1 MLSNVQALLE
11 TIDTLR
17 SPGGCPWDRKQ
28 TLATAAHHL
37 QDEAAE
43 VLESALVGRAEDVR
57 EELGDLLFMVCFVT
71 RILAEQAPTTLDD
84 VAREGNEK
92 LIRRHP
98 HVFGEQAAED
108 VAESQQRWNQIKA
121 EEKRR
126 KGLDPDAESVLKDLP
141 PSQPPLHQAYRYQK
155 DAARVGFDWP
165 TTAGVWEKLR
175 EEEAELEEA
184 VAAGDAEAIEHELGD
199 VLFAWANLARKLGVH
214 PDVALRRANQ
224 RFRRRFHRIEQSYGH
239 DRAALE
245 AASLEELEAAW
256 QAAKKAEAEAAE
268 AAEMAER
275 AQHAETAERAQHAE
289 QMDTAD
295 HEETARRTG
304 RGPGSR

>member
-1 MLSNVQALLE
+1 MLANVQALLQ

-28 TLATAAHHL
+28 TLQTAAHHL

-43 VLESALVGRAEDVR
+43 VLESALHQGPEDVR

-71 RILAEQAPTTLDD
+71 RILSEDLPTDLDD
-84 VAREGNEK
+84 VARHGNEK

-98 HVFGEQAAED
+98 HVFGEHAAED
-108 VAESQQRWNQIKA
+108 VEESQERWNQIKA

-141 PSQPPLHQAYRYQK
+141 ASQPPLHQAYRYQK

-165 TTAGVWEKLR
+165 ELEGVWDKLR
-175 EEEAELEEA
+175 EEEDELRQA
-184 VAAGDAEAIEHELGD
+184 AAAGDAEAVEHELGD

-214 PDVALRRANQ
+214 PDVALRKANQ
-224 RFRRRFHRIEQSYGH
+224 RFRSRFHH
-239 DRAALE
+239 VE
-245 AASLEELEAAW
+245 AAFDGDADRMKDAGLDALEAAW
-256 QAAKKAEAEAAE
+256 QDAKRE
-268 AAEMAER
+268 ER
-275 AQHAETAERAQHAE
+275 DA
-289 QMDTAD
+289 
-295 HEETARRTG
+295 G
-304 RGPGSR
+304 

>member
-1 MLSNVQALLE
+1 MLENVQALLQ

-28 TLATAAHHL
+28 TLASAAHHL

-43 VLESALVGRAEDVR
+43 VLEAALAGDPEDVR
-57 EELGDLLFMVCFVT
+57 EELGDLLFMVSFVT
-71 RILAEQAPTTLDD
+71 RILAEQLPTTLDD

-92 LIRRHP
+92 LVRRHP
-98 HVFGEQAAED
+98 HVFGEHAAED
-108 VAESQQRWNQIKA
+108 VAESQVRWHQIKA

-126 KGLDPDAESVLKDLP
+126 KGIDPDGESVLKDLP

-165 TTAGVWEKLR
+165 DLGGVWAKLR
-175 EEEAELEEA
+175 EEEDEVRAA
-184 VAAGDAEAIEHELGD
+184 AAAGDPDALEHEIGD
-199 VLFAWANLARKLGVH
+199 VLFAWANLARKLGIH

-224 RFRRRFHRIEQSYGH
+224 RFRTRFHHIEAAYGN

-245 AASLEELEAAW
+245 AASLADLEAAW
-256 QAAKKAEAEAAE
+256 QEAKRR
-268 AAEMAER
+268 ER
-275 AQHAETAERAQHAE
+275 ET
-289 QMDTAD
+289 
-295 HEETARRTG
+295 
-304 RGPGSR
+304 PGG